1 MIHSGKVPNEDK
13 IIIEVSGEDLAHL
26 KNVLDAGSLPD
37 RRVFNSVRT
46 MLEREKSL
54 HKYMEP
60 LM

>member
-37 RRVFNSVRT
+37 RRAFNSVRT

>member
-13 IIIEVSGEDLAHL
+13 IIIEVSGKDLLHL
-26 KNVLDAGSLPD
+26 RNVLDAASLPE
-37 RRVFNSVRT
+37 RRAFNCVRA

-54 HKYMEP
+54 HKYIEP